1 MAGLLPHCGGQA
13 PWENSVVCVNDL
25 GDYAA
30 TSIGADKTSTSS
42 KAELLTMVNGTQPGR
57 LMDSQIMVKLK
68 IVIVMLCHYHT
79 VVVG

>member
-13 PWENSVVCVNDL
+13 PWENTVVCVNDL

-42 KAELLTMVNGTQPGR
+42 KAELLTMVNR
-57 LMDSQIMVKLK
+57 LNPVD
-68 IVIVMLCHYHT
+68 
-79 VVVG
+79 